1 MILFNI
7 KSYFHYENYG
17 NIHHRSCGDKRYRLS
32 LRSRTPDG
40 RSCLNWRRSDE
51 VARLLRWC
59 RESPL
64 HFQFLK
70 TGQSQIQFVKY
81 RPFDLSDAIYED
93 VLTFTVEP
101 GESNGLIGGWSD
113 FTGLTSDDEDVFKQA
128 IGSIKGVDYKAF
140 KVSKQI
146 VNGTNYRFICEGN
159 PVVKDSNIFPAI
171 VKVYQ
176 PVNGNAV
183 LTGIERVVL

>member
-1 MILFNI
+1 MKIMETFTTDRVVTSGTGYRYAPVLLTGGVALI
-7 KSYFHYENYG
+7 GEEVTKLPDCCGGVEN
-17 NIHHRSCGDKRYRLS
+17 HRYI
-32 LRSRTPDG
+32 
-40 RSCLNWRRSDE
+40 
-51 VARLLRWC
+51 
-59 RESPL
+59 
-64 HFQFLK
+64 FQFLK

-93 VLTFTVEP
+93 VLTFTVES
-101 GESNGLIGGWSD
+101 GESDGLMGGWSD

-159 PVVKDSNIFPAI
+159 PVVRDSNIFPAI

-176 PVNGNAV
+176 PANGNAV

>member
-1 MILFNI
+1 MKIMETFTTDRVVTSGTGYRYAPVLLTGGVALI
-7 KSYFHYENYG
+7 GEEVTKLSDCCGGVE
-17 NIHHRSCGDKRYRLS
+17 IHRYI
-32 LRSRTPDG
+32 
-40 RSCLNWRRSDE
+40 
-51 VARLLRWC
+51 
-59 RESPL
+59 
-64 HFQFLK
+64 FQFLK
-70 TGQSQIQFVKY
+70 MGQAQIQFVKY

-101 GESNGLIGGWSD
+101 GVSDDLMGGWSD
-113 FTGLTSDDEDVFKQA
+113 FTDLAHEDEEVFKQA
-128 IGSIKGVDYKAF
+128 ISSVKDVDYKAF

-159 PVVKDSNIFPAI
+159 PAVRDSNIFPAI

-183 LTGIERVVL
+183 ITGIKRVVL

>member
-1 MILFNI
+1 MKITETFTTDRVVISGTGYRYAPVLLTGGVALIGEEVTKLSNCCGGV
-7 KSYFHYENYG
+7 E
-17 NIHHRSCGDKRYRLS
+17 IHRYI
-32 LRSRTPDG
+32 
-40 RSCLNWRRSDE
+40 
-51 VARLLRWC
+51 
-59 RESPL
+59 
-64 HFQFLK
+64 FQFLK
-70 TGQSQIQFVKY
+70 TGQAQIQFVKY
-81 RPFDLSDAIYED
+81 RPFDLGDAIYED

-101 GESNGLIGGWSD
+101 GVSDGLMGGWSD
-113 FTGLTSDDEDVFKQA
+113 FTDLAPEDEEVFKQA
-128 IGSIKGVDYKAF
+128 IGLVKDIDYKAF

-183 LTGIERVVL
+183 ITGIKRVVL

>member
-1 MILFNI
+1 METFTTDRVVTSGTGYRYAPVLLTGGVALIGEEVTKLPDCCGGV
-7 KSYFHYENYG
+7 EN
-17 NIHHRSCGDKRYRLS
+17 HRYI
-32 LRSRTPDG
+32 
-40 RSCLNWRRSDE
+40 
-51 VARLLRWC
+51 
-59 RESPL
+59 
-64 HFQFLK
+64 FQFLK

-93 VLTFTVEP
+93 VLTFTVES
-101 GESNGLIGGWSD
+101 GESDGLIGGWSD

-183 LTGIERVVL
+183 VTGIERVVL

>member
-1 MILFNI
+1 MKITETFTIDRVVISGTGYRYAPVLLTGGVALIGEEVTKLSNCCGGV
-7 KSYFHYENYG
+7 E
-17 NIHHRSCGDKRYRLS
+17 IHRYI
-32 LRSRTPDG
+32 
-40 RSCLNWRRSDE
+40 
-51 VARLLRWC
+51 
-59 RESPL
+59 
-64 HFQFLK
+64 FQFLK
-70 TGQSQIQFVKY
+70 TGQAQIQFVKY

-101 GESNGLIGGWSD
+101 GVSDGLMGGWSD
-113 FTGLTSDDEDVFKQA
+113 FTDLAHEDEEVFKQA
-128 IGSIKGVDYKAF
+128 ISSVKDVDYKAL

-159 PVVKDSNIFPAI
+159 PAVRDSNIFPAI

-183 LTGIERVVL
+183 IKEIKRVVL

>member
-1 MILFNI
+1 MKIMETFTT
-7 KSYFHYENYG
+7 
-17 NIHHRSCGDKRYRLS
+17 DRLV
-32 LRSRTPDG
+32 
-40 RSCLNWRRSDE
+40 RSDTSYRYAPVLLTGGVALIGEE
-51 VARLLRWC
+51 VTKLSDCCGGIEAYRYI
-59 RESPL
+59 
-64 HFQFLK
+64 FQFLK

-81 RPFDLSDAIYED
+81 RPFDLSNAVFED

-101 GESNGLIGGWSD
+101 GESNGLMGGWSE
-113 FTGLTSDDEDVFKQA
+113 FTDLAPEDEEVFKQV
-128 IGSIKGVDYKAF
+128 IGLEKGVDYKVF

-176 PVNGNAV
+176 LVNGNAV
-183 LTGIERVVL
+183 LTGIERIVL